1 MQENQGFRMRTRPS
15 RISCSPRSILALN
28 SSVNSSSSSTIFASQ
43 SSNASFSSLLNC
55 LTCSSTCWSVG
66 MEELKRKRLALQA
79 LLETTE
85 TRSALVSL
93 RPLHVFAGAGID
105 FDPFA
110 GLDEERRLDGDA
122 GLQNDRLLDIVGG
135 VPADSVRGIGD
146 LQNNAG
152 RQFN

>member
-1 MQENQGFRMRTRPS
+1 MAVWFADAHTPLTNILLTSLDLGFELIGQVEFVFDDICQPIEQR
-15 RISCSPRSILALN
+15 
-28 SSVNSSSSSTIFASQ
+28 F
-43 SSNASFSSLLNC
+43 FSSLLNC

-122 GLQNDRLLDIVGG
+122 GLQNDWLLDIVGG

-146 LQNNAG
+146 FQNDAG